1 MLRGLYQAGS
11 ALQTASLNQE
21 LVADN
26 LANATTPGYRGQ
38 GLVFEALLG
47 GDFASAN
54 PARAARAPA
63 PLPDGIYTSFAAG
76 PMQQTGSPLDV
87 AINGDAFFT
96 LDGPRGPVYTR
107 NGSFQLNGRG
117 ELQSA
122 SGLRVSGQGGAI
134 SIPSDAGE
142 IRIGADGVV
151 YADGRE
157 VGRLQLAQFENNQ
170 ALRRVGTT
178 LFEGPAARQP
188 EPGSVRLEQGYRE
201 GSNVQMVQ
209 EMISMMIGMRQYE
222 AAERALKSLGDA
234 IGNNTRP
241 QG

>member
-21 LVADN
+21 AVAEN
-26 LANATTPGYRGQ
+26 LANATTPGYRAQ
-38 GLVFEALLG
+38 GLVFESLLA
-47 GDFASAN
+47 GDGAATA
-54 PARAARAPA
+54 PARAARP
-63 PLPDGIYTSFAAG
+63 PLNDGVYTNFEAG
-76 PMQQTGSPLDV
+76 PLQLTGNPLDV
-87 AINGDAFFT
+87 ALNGDAFFT
-96 LDGPRGPVYTR
+96 LEGPHGPVYTR
-107 NGSFQLNGRG
+107 NGCFHLNGQG

-122 SGLRVSGQGGAI
+122 SGMRVTGQGGAI
-134 SIPSDAGE
+134 TIPPDAAE
-142 IRIGADGVV
+142 IRIGQDGVV
-151 YADGRE
+151 YADGNE
-157 VGRLQLAQFENNQ
+157 VGRFQLAQFDSDQ

-178 LFEGPAARQP
+178 LFEGAGAKQP
-188 EPGSVRLEQGYRE
+188 DPGSARVEQGYRE

-222 AAERALKSLGDA
+222 AAERALRSLGEA